1 MGYGTAICKFT
12 GAGGKSG
19 SNDASAEF
27 AGELRRLLDAND
39 VNWQVAELGKV
50 DAGGGGTVAK
60 YIAKLNVDTIDIGV
74 PVISMEPE
82 YDAISHIRNRAKEL
96 GIVSPEIIGWDF
108 PVVSP
113 EQANVFNM
121 HGYAAALIL
130 RDEADNSGMRTE
142 VFCQQAQ
149 KYIVITIKDPMSAP
163 FRLIPNAYKVLM
175 THMKVNGINH
185 KEDPKVIS
193 CFEKEYEK
201 DGVHYMDV
209 YIAVE

>member
-1 MGYGTAICKFT
+1 MDQLIREDMNI
-12 GAGGKSG
+12 
-19 SNDASAEF
+19 SNEAYSDIRTEVVEPFS
-27 AGELRRLLDAND
+27 
-39 VNWQVAELGKV
+39 
-50 DAGGGGTVAK
+50 
-60 YIAKLNVDTIDIGV
+60 YIRYAVV
-74 PVISMEPE
+74 SMEPE
-82 YDAISHIRNRAKEL
+82 EDAIRHVKEWAGQL
-96 GIVSPEIIGWDF
+96 GVDAPQIIGWDF

-113 EQANVFNM
+113 EQANAFNM

-130 RDEADNSGMRTE
+130 RDEAENSGMRTE
-142 VFCQQAQ
+142 IVCQQAQ